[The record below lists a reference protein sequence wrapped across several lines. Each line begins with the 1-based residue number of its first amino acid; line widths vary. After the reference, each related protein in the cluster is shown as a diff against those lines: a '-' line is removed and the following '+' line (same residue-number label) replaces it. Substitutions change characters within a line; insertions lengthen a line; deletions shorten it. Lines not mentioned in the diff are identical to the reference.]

1 MNEEEMN
8 KEMCDLQ
15 EINLELEVLTQTTKL
30 HEQITDELLERIEE
44 TFVVMASLVHPRDG
58 VAQLAYIDKYR
69 HIAVKG
75 VLKGTTKA
83 CENFLKK

>member
-8 KEMCDLQ
+8 KEMNDLQ
-15 EINLELEVLTQTTKL
+15 EINLELEVLTQTT
-30 HEQITDELLERIEE
+30 ELLEEITKEILAKTE
-44 TFVVMASLVHPRDG
+44 GAFVMMAHLMHPNDEPG
-58 VAQLAYIDKYR
+58 QLAYIDKYR

-75 VLKGTTKA
+75 VTKGTLKA

>member
-15 EINLELEVLTQTTKL
+15 EINLELEILTQTTKL

-44 TFVVMASLVHPRDG
+44 TFVVMATLTNPRD
-58 VAQLAYIDKYR
+58 
-69 HIAVKG
+69 
-75 VLKGTTKA
+75 
-83 CENFLKK
+83 